1 MNKSEL
7 ITEVANNLGAS
18 NKVVTQFANELFRT
32 IIDSLATLPEG
43 EAEVNG

>member
-18 NKVVTQFANELFRT
+18 NKVVTQFANEIFRT